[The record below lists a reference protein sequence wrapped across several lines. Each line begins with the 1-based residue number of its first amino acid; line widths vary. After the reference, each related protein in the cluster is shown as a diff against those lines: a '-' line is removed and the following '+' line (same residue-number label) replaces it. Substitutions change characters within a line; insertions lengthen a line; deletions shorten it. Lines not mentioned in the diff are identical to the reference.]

1 MHPIMFPFLNLAML
15 VCVWVWVCACARA
28 ICLHCFV
35 EVSVDC
41 LMLCDCFMLCVFY
54 SRLDVLYVFCG
65 FFGCFLLW
73 LFVCV
78 FVCLYCV
85 LFFLFF
91 FLCVFL
97 KGVWG
102 CVCERSLD

>member
-54 SRLDVLYVFCG
+54 SRLDVLNV
-65 FFGCFLLW
+65 
-73 LFVCV
+73 
-78 FVCLYCV
+78 
-85 LFFLFF
+85 
-91 FLCVFL
+91 FLCVYF
-97 KGVWG
+97 KGVLCFVYYLWFLFCG
-102 CVCERSLD
+102 SSVCIEYG